1 MKDFESKR
9 LDHLGLL
16 AGICKELNI
25 ASTIDR
31 LIPTNSPDKIVSVGT
46 GVVAMILNGLGFVN
60 KRLYLVEKFF
70 EGKPLDKLLNVSY
83 LESKHLNDD
92 ALGRCQDALD
102 KYGVNRLYN
111 VLSQQSMSYLISN
124 CELKP
129 SGLNL
134 DNSTF
139 SLFSEEQAIVEE
151 GQTLF
156 EVTRGYSKDHRPD
169 LVQVGLQLIVETK
182 SSLPLLMNVL
192 SGNADEGKSYGE
204 AIKNH
209 ISGLQNNYGHL
220 PLVGDSKFYNKENL
234 AYLKAQKGL
243 VWVSIVPN
251 TVKKTTTRNNT
262 TFKDLPEHQGYSYA
276 TEQSNYG
283 GVNQQWV
290 TFFSE
295 SLYKTHCKQLTRRK
309 DKKVEKE
316 LKKYKEVAKQQFTCI
331 EDARQACKLLEKGF
345 TYTTLD
351 NTEIIEKHSYGKRG
365 KPAKTDKPQKTFYS
379 IKADTGFNEE
389 VYEQKKQDLGHF
401 TIASNGFG
409 ISPANLLTTYKSQSV
424 VEKSFRF
431 LKDPKVVASSLFV
444 QKPERKRAMLF
455 IMTLC
460 LLVYATLEYKIR
472 YELKKREQT
481 FDNQVGK
488 PTEKPT
494 LNWVF
499 QCFEG
504 IDLLYQEQE
513 MKMVLNLKP
522 RHQLIL
528 NLLGKEYWT
537 FYT

>member
-1 MKDFESKR
+1 MKDLESKR

-31 LIPTNSPDKIVSVGT
+31 LIPNDSPDKIVSVGT

-70 EGKPLDKLLNVSY
+70 EGKPLAKLLDVSY

-92 ALGRCQDALD
+92 TLGRCQDALD
-102 KYGVNRLYN
+102 NYGVNRLYS
-111 VLSQQSMSYLISN
+111 VLSQQSMSYLITN
-124 CELKP
+124 CELEP
-129 SGLNL
+129 SGLNM

-151 GQTLF
+151 GRILF

-182 SSLPLLMNVL
+182 SSLPLLMNAL

-209 ISGLQNNYGHL
+209 ISGLQNSYGHL

-234 AYLKAQKGL
+234 AYLKAQEGL

-251 TVKKTTTRNNT
+251 TIKKTMTRNNT
-262 TFKDLPEHQGYSYA
+262 AFKDLPGHPGYSYA
-276 TEQSNYG
+276 TEKSNYG
-283 GVNQQWV
+283 DVAQQWV

-295 SLYKTHCKQLTRRK
+295 SLYDTHYKQLTRRK
-309 DKKVEKE
+309 DKKVEEE
-316 LKKYKEVAKQQFTCI
+316 LKKYKEVAKRKFTCI
-331 EDARQACKLLEKGF
+331 EDARQALQLLEKGF

-351 NTEIIEKHSYGKRG
+351 NIEIMETHRYGKRG

-379 IKADTGFNEE
+379 IKASTGFNEE
-389 VYEQKKQDLGHF
+389 IYEQKKQHLGHF
-401 TIASNGFG
+401 TLASNDFG
-409 ISPANLLTTYKSQSV
+409 MSPGNLLITYKSQSV

-472 YELKKREQT
+472 YELKKRKQT

-488 PTEKPT
+488 PIERPT

-513 MKMVLNLKP
+513 MIMILNLKS
-522 RHQLIL
+522 RHQKIL
-528 NLLGKEYWT
+528 DLLGKEYWA
-537 FYT
+537 FYS